1 MMLPMSSACSG
12 GQFPGASPHGIIP
25 KQFSRA
31 PRIRV
36 SIRGM
41 RYLPSAT
48 KDLLIYGAAGVE
60 KSLGLGRNAGS
71 QQGMHKNELH
81 DKIRKQLRDVQLQ
94 PSSYDTAWVA
104 MVPVQGSHQTPRF
117 PQSIEWI
124 LQNQYDDGSW
134 GTNLPGL
141 VVNKDI
147 LLCTLAC
154 VVALKRW
161 NTGRDH
167 ISRGLNFIG
176 RNFSVAMDEQT
187 VAPVG
192 FNITFSGLL
201 SLATRTGLEL
211 PVMQTDIDG
220 IIHIRKIELERDAYG
235 TASSRR
241 AFMAYVSEG
250 LGNLQDWNQVMAY
263 QRKNGSIFNSP
274 SATAATII
282 HGHNYSGLAYLDFVT
297 SKFGGPVPVMYPQN
311 AYSQLCM
318 VDTLERMGISESF
331 ACEISDI
338 LDMTYRLWMHNE
350 EELMLDMR
358 TCAMAF
364 RLLRMHGY
372 DITSDGM
379 AQFVEQSSF
388 DDSIHGYLNDTKA
401 LLELYKSSQ
410 LRCLEDDLILE
421 EIGSWSARVLLE
433 KISSKMIHI
442 SELPE
447 VEYALKCPVYAI
459 LERLEQ
465 KRNIEQFKTKEQLKI
480 EGFKLLK
487 SGYRGVI
494 PNDEIL
500 ALAVD
505 EFHSSQSVYQQ
516 ELQDLNSWV
525 AHTRLDELKFA
536 RLMPSITYFSAAAV
550 LLPSE
555 SARIAWTQN
564 CILTTTVDD
573 FFDGEGSKEEMEN
586 LVKLIEKWD
595 DHGEIGFSSECVEIL
610 FYAVYNT
617 SKQIAEK
624 AMPLQKRNA
633 VDHIA
638 ESWWFT
644 VRGMLT
650 EAEWRMDKYVPTT
663 VEEYMS
669 AAVDSFAVGPIIT
682 SAALFVGPEL
692 SEEVFRSEEY
702 IHLMNLANTI
712 GRLLNDMQTYEKEIK
727 MGKVNSVMLHAL
739 SHSGGGRGSPE
750 ASMEEAKREM
760 RRVLQGCRFELL
772 RLVTRDAGVVPPPCR
787 KLFWL
792 MSKVLH
798 FVYMEKDRYFT
809 AEGMMASA
817 NAVILDPLQVTLPP
831 SDSGTL

>member
-1 MMLPMSSACSG
+1 MILPMSSACSG
-12 GQFPGASPHGIIP
+12 QFLRASPRGMIE
-25 KQFSRA
+25 QFNRA
-31 PRIRV
+31 PPLRV
-36 SIRGM
+36 SIR
-41 RYLPSAT
+41 
-48 KDLLIYGAAGVE
+48 GAAGVE

-71 QQGMHKNELH
+71 QQGMQKNQLQ
-81 DKIRKQLRDVQLQ
+81 DKIRKQLREVQLS

-117 PQSIEWI
+117 PQCIEWI
-124 LQNQYDDGSW
+124 LQNQHDDGSW
-134 GTNLPGL
+134 GINLPGS

-176 RNFSVAMDEQT
+176 KNFWVAMDEQT
-187 VAPVG
+187 IAPVG

-201 SLATRTGLEL
+201 NLATGTGLEF

-220 IIHIRKIELERDAYG
+220 IFHMRKIELERDAYG
-235 TASSRR
+235 IASSRR

-250 LGNLQDWNQVMAY
+250 LGSLQDWDQVMAY
-263 QRKNGSIFNSP
+263 QRKNRSIFNSP
-274 SATAATII
+274 SATAATVI
-282 HGHNYSGLAYLDFVT
+282 HGHNDSAHCYLDSLV
-297 SKFGGPVPVMYPQN
+297 SKLDGPVPVMYPQN

-318 VDTLERMGISESF
+318 VDTLEKMGISNNFS
-331 ACEISDI
+331 CEIRDI
-338 LDMTYRLWMHNE
+338 LDMIYRLWIHNE
-350 EELMLDMR
+350 EELMLDMG

-372 DITSDGM
+372 DISSDGM

-401 LLELYKSSQ
+401 LLELYRSSQ
-410 LRCLEDDLILE
+410 IRCLEDDLILQD
-421 EIGSWSARVLLE
+421 IGSWSARVLQE
-433 KISSKMIHI
+433 KISSKMIHK
-442 SELPE
+442 SEMLE
-447 VEYALKCPVYAI
+447 VEYALKFPVYAT

-487 SGYRGVI
+487 SGYRGAI
-494 PNDEIL
+494 TNDEIL

-525 AHTRLDELKFA
+525 AQTRLDELKFA
-536 RLMPSITYFSAAAV
+536 RLMPSITYFSAAATMF
-550 LLPSE
+550 PSE
-555 SARIAWTQN
+555 LSEARIAWTQN

-595 DHGEIGFSSECVEIL
+595 GHGEIGFSSECVEIL
-610 FYAVYNT
+610 FYAIYNT

-624 AMPLQKRNA
+624 AVPLQKRNV

-669 AAVDSFAVGPIIT
+669 AAVDSFALGPIIT

-692 SEEVFRSEEY
+692 SEEVFRSKEY

-760 RRVLQGCRFELL
+760 RGVLQGSRCDLL
-772 RLVTRDAGVVPPPCR
+772 RLVTRDGGIVPPPCR
-787 KLFWL
+787 KLFWF

-798 FVYMEKDRYFT
+798 FVYMEKDGYFT
-809 AEGMMASA
+809 ADGMMASA
-817 NAVILDPLQVTLPP
+817 NAVILDPLQVTLLP
-831 SDSGTL
+831 SGLGTL

>member
-1 MMLPMSSACSG
+1 M
-12 GQFPGASPHGIIP
+12 
-25 KQFSRA
+25 
-31 PRIRV
+31 
-36 SIRGM
+36 
-41 RYLPSAT
+41 
-48 KDLLIYGAAGVE
+48 
-60 KSLGLGRNAGS
+60 
-71 QQGMHKNELH
+71 KNQLQ
-81 DKIRKQLRDVQLQ
+81 DKIRKQLREVQLS

-117 PQSIEWI
+117 PQCIEWI
-124 LQNQYDDGSW
+124 LQNQHDDGSW
-134 GTNLPGL
+134 GINLPGS

-176 RNFSVAMDEQT
+176 KNFWVAMDEQT
-187 VAPVG
+187 IAPVG

-201 SLATRTGLEL
+201 NLATGTGLEF

-220 IIHIRKIELERDAYG
+220 IFHMRKIELERDAYG
-235 TASSRR
+235 IASSRR

-250 LGNLQDWNQVMAY
+250 LGSLQDWDQVMAY
-263 QRKNGSIFNSP
+263 QRKNRSIFNSP
-274 SATAATII
+274 SATAATVI
-282 HGHNYSGLAYLDFVT
+282 HGHNDSAHCYLDSLV
-297 SKFGGPVPVMYPQN
+297 SKLDGPVPVMYPQN

-318 VDTLERMGISESF
+318 VDTLEKMGISNNFS
-331 ACEISDI
+331 CEIRDI
-338 LDMTYRLWMHNE
+338 LDMIYRLWIHNE
-350 EELMLDMR
+350 EELMLDMG

-372 DITSDGM
+372 DISSDGM

-401 LLELYKSSQ
+401 LLELYRSSQ
-410 LRCLEDDLILE
+410 IRCLEDDLILQD
-421 EIGSWSARVLLE
+421 IGSWSARVLQE
-433 KISSKMIHI
+433 KISSKMIHK
-442 SELPE
+442 SEMLE
-447 VEYALKCPVYAI
+447 VEYALKFPVYAT

-487 SGYRGVI
+487 SGYRGAI
-494 PNDEIL
+494 TNDEIL

-525 AHTRLDELKFA
+525 AQTRLDELKFA
-536 RLMPSITYFSAAAV
+536 RLMPSITYFSAAATMF
-550 LLPSE
+550 PSE
-555 SARIAWTQN
+555 LSEARIAWTQN

-595 DHGEIGFSSECVEIL
+595 GHGEIGFSSECVEIL
-610 FYAVYNT
+610 FYAIYNT

-624 AMPLQKRNA
+624 AVPLQKRNV

-669 AAVDSFAVGPIIT
+669 AAVDSFALGPIIT

-692 SEEVFRSEEY
+692 SEEVFRSKEY

-760 RRVLQGCRFELL
+760 RGVLQGSRCDLL
-772 RLVTRDAGVVPPPCR
+772 RLVTRDGGIVPPPCR
-787 KLFWL
+787 KLFWF

-798 FVYMEKDRYFT
+798 FVYMEKDGYFT
-809 AEGMMASA
+809 ADGMMASA
-817 NAVILDPLQVTLPP
+817 NAVILDPLQVTLLP
-831 SDSGTL
+831 SGLGTL

>member
-1 MMLPMSSACSG
+1 M
-12 GQFPGASPHGIIP
+12 Q
-25 KQFSRA
+25 
-31 PRIRV
+31 
-36 SIRGM
+36 
-41 RYLPSAT
+41 
-48 KDLLIYGAAGVE
+48 
-60 KSLGLGRNAGS
+60 
-71 QQGMHKNELH
+71 KNQLQ
-81 DKIRKQLRDVQLQ
+81 DKIRKQLREVQLS

-117 PQSIEWI
+117 PQCIEWI
-124 LQNQYDDGSW
+124 LQNQHDDGSW
-134 GTNLPGL
+134 GINLPGS

-176 RNFSVAMDEQT
+176 KNFWVAMDEQT
-187 VAPVG
+187 IAPVG

-201 SLATRTGLEL
+201 NLATGTGLEF

-220 IIHIRKIELERDAYG
+220 IFHMRKIELERDAYG
-235 TASSRR
+235 IASSRR

-250 LGNLQDWNQVMAY
+250 LGSLQDWDQVMAY
-263 QRKNGSIFNSP
+263 QRKNRSIFNSP
-274 SATAATII
+274 SATAATVI
-282 HGHNYSGLAYLDFVT
+282 HGHNDSAHCYLDSLV
-297 SKFGGPVPVMYPQN
+297 SKLDGPVPVMYPQN

-318 VDTLERMGISESF
+318 VDTLEKMGISNNFS
-331 ACEISDI
+331 CEIRDI
-338 LDMTYRLWMHNE
+338 LDMIYRLWIHNE
-350 EELMLDMR
+350 EELMLDMG

-372 DITSDGM
+372 DISSDGM

-401 LLELYKSSQ
+401 LLELYRSSQ
-410 LRCLEDDLILE
+410 IRCLEDDLILQD
-421 EIGSWSARVLLE
+421 IGSWSARVLQE
-433 KISSKMIHI
+433 KISSKMIHK
-442 SELPE
+442 SEMLE
-447 VEYALKCPVYAI
+447 VEYALKFPVYAT

-487 SGYRGVI
+487 SGYRGAI
-494 PNDEIL
+494 TNDEIL

-525 AHTRLDELKFA
+525 AQTRLDELKFA
-536 RLMPSITYFSAAAV
+536 RLMPSITYFSAAATMF
-550 LLPSE
+550 PSE
-555 SARIAWTQN
+555 LSEARIAWTQN

-595 DHGEIGFSSECVEIL
+595 GHGEIGFSSECVEIL
-610 FYAVYNT
+610 FYAIYNT

-624 AMPLQKRNA
+624 AVPLQKRNV

-669 AAVDSFAVGPIIT
+669 AAVDSFALGPIIT

-692 SEEVFRSEEY
+692 SEEVFRSKEY

-760 RRVLQGCRFELL
+760 RGVLQGSRCDLL
-772 RLVTRDAGVVPPPCR
+772 RLVTRDGGIVPPPCR
-787 KLFWL
+787 KLFWF

-798 FVYMEKDRYFT
+798 FVYMEKDGYFT
-809 AEGMMASA
+809 ADGMMASA
-817 NAVILDPLQVTLPP
+817 NAVILDPLQVTLLP
-831 SDSGTL
+831 SGLGTL

>member
-1 MMLPMSSACSG
+1 MAQLWMILPMSSACSG
-12 GQFPGASPHGIIP
+12 QFLRASPRGMIE
-25 KQFSRA
+25 QFNRA
-31 PRIRV
+31 PPLRV
-36 SIRGM
+36 SIR
-41 RYLPSAT
+41 
-48 KDLLIYGAAGVE
+48 GAAGVE

-71 QQGMHKNELH
+71 QQGMQKNQLQ
-81 DKIRKQLRDVQLQ
+81 DKIRKQLREVQLS

-117 PQSIEWI
+117 PQCIEWI
-124 LQNQYDDGSW
+124 MQNQHDDGSW
-134 GTNLPGL
+134 GTNLPGS

-176 RNFSVAMDEQT
+176 KNFWVAMDEQT
-187 VAPVG
+187 IAPVG

-201 SLATRTGLEL
+201 NLATGTGLEF

-220 IIHIRKIELERDAYG
+220 IFHMRKIELERDAYG

-250 LGNLQDWNQVMAY
+250 LGSLQDWDQVMAY
-263 QRKNGSIFNSP
+263 QRKNRSIFNSP
-274 SATAATII
+274 SATAATVI
-282 HGHNYSGLAYLDFVT
+282 HGHNDSALCYLDSLV
-297 SKFGGPVPVMYPQN
+297 SKLHGP
-311 AYSQLCM
+311 
-318 VDTLERMGISESF
+318 
-331 ACEISDI
+331 
-338 LDMTYRLWMHNE
+338 
-350 EELMLDMR
+350 
-358 TCAMAF
+358 
-364 RLLRMHGY
+364 
-372 DITSDGM
+372 DGM

-401 LLELYKSSQ
+401 LLELYRSSQ
-410 LRCLEDDLILE
+410 IRCLEDDLILQD
-421 EIGSWSARVLLE
+421 IGSWSARV
-433 KISSKMIHI
+433 
-442 SELPE
+442 
-447 VEYALKCPVYAI
+447 EYALKFPVYAT

-487 SGYRGVI
+487 SGYRGAI
-494 PNDEIL
+494 THDEIL

-536 RLMPSITYFSAAAV
+536 RLMPSITYFSAAATMF
-550 LLPSE
+550 PSE
-555 SARIAWTQN
+555 LSEARIAWTQN

-573 FFDGEGSKEEMEN
+573 FFDGDGSKEEMEN

-595 DHGEIGFSSECVEIL
+595 GHGEIGFSSECVEIL
-610 FYAVYNT
+610 FYAIYNT

-624 AMPLQKRNA
+624 AVPLQKRNV

-727 MGKVNSVMLHAL
+727 MGKVNSIMLHAL

-760 RRVLQGCRFELL
+760 RRVLQGSRCDLL
-772 RLVTRDAGVVPPPCR
+772 RLVTRDGGVVPPPCR
-787 KLFWL
+787 KLFWF

-798 FVYMEKDRYFT
+798 FVYMEKDWYFT
-809 AEGMMASA
+809 ADGMMASA
-817 NAVILDPLQVTLPP
+817 NAVILDPLQVTLLP
-831 SDSGTL
+831 SGLGTL

>member
-1 MMLPMSSACSG
+1 MILPMSSACL
-12 GQFPGASPHGIIP
+12 GQFLRASPRGMIE
-25 KQFSRA
+25 QFNRA
-31 PRIRV
+31 PPLRV
-36 SIRGM
+36 SIR
-41 RYLPSAT
+41 
-48 KDLLIYGAAGVE
+48 GAAGVE

-71 QQGMHKNELH
+71 QQGMQKNQLQ
-81 DKIRKQLRDVQLQ
+81 DKIRKQLREVQLS

-117 PQSIEWI
+117 PQCIEWI
-124 LQNQYDDGSW
+124 LQNQHDDGSW
-134 GTNLPGL
+134 GTNLPGS

-176 RNFSVAMDEQT
+176 KNFWVAMDEQT
-187 VAPVG
+187 IAPVG

-201 SLATRTGLEL
+201 NLATGTGLEF

-220 IIHIRKIELERDAYG
+220 IFHMRKIELERDAYG

-250 LGNLQDWNQVMAY
+250 LGSLQDWDQVMAY
-263 QRKNGSIFNSP
+263 QRKNRSIFNSP
-274 SATAATII
+274 SAAAATVI
-282 HGHNYSGLAYLDFVT
+282 HGHNDSALCYLDSLV
-297 SKFGGPVPVMYPQN
+297 SKLDGPVPVMYPQN
-311 AYSQLCM
+311 AYSQLGM
-318 VDTLERMGISESF
+318 VDTLEKMGISNNFS
-331 ACEISDI
+331 CEISDI
-338 LDMTYRLWMHNE
+338 LDMIYRLWIHNE
-350 EELMLDMR
+350 EELMLDMG

-372 DITSDGM
+372 DISSDGM

-401 LLELYKSSQ
+401 LLELYRSSQ
-410 LRCLEDDLILE
+410 IRCLEDDLILQD
-421 EIGSWSARVLLE
+421 IGSWSARVLQE
-433 KISSKMIHI
+433 KISSKMTHK
-442 SELPE
+442 SEMLE
-447 VEYALKCPVYAI
+447 VEYALKFPVYAT

-487 SGYRGVI
+487 SGYRGAI
-494 PNDEIL
+494 THDEIL

-525 AHTRLDELKFA
+525 AQTRLDELKFA
-536 RLMPSITYFSAAAV
+536 RLMPSITYFSAAATMF
-550 LLPSE
+550 PSE
-555 SARIAWTQN
+555 LSEARIAWTQN

-573 FFDGEGSKEEMEN
+573 FFDGDGSKEEMEN

-595 DHGEIGFSSECVEIL
+595 GHGEIGFSSECVEIL
-610 FYAVYNT
+610 FYAIYNT

-624 AMPLQKRNA
+624 AVPLQKRNV

-669 AAVDSFAVGPIIT
+669 AAVDSFALGPTIT

-692 SEEVFRSEEY
+692 SEEVFRSKEY

-760 RRVLQGCRFELL
+760 RRVLQGSRCDLL
-772 RLVTRDAGVVPPPCR
+772 RLVTRDGGVVPPPRR
-787 KLFWL
+787 KLFWF

-798 FVYMEKDRYFT
+798 FVYMEKDGYFT
-809 AEGMMASA
+809 ADGVMASA
-817 NAVILDPLQVTLPP
+817 NAVILDPLQVTLLP
-831 SDSGTL
+831 SGLGTL

>member
-1 MMLPMSSACSG
+1 MLRT
-12 GQFPGASPHGIIP
+12 IP
-25 KQFSRA
+25 QSFTPWDDRA
-31 PRIRV
+31 
-36 SIRGM
+36 
-41 RYLPSAT
+41 
-48 KDLLIYGAAGVE
+48 
-60 KSLGLGRNAGS
+60 
-71 QQGMHKNELH
+71 QKNQLQ
-81 DKIRKQLRDVQLQ
+81 DKIRKQLREVQLS

-117 PQSIEWI
+117 PQCIEWI
-124 LQNQYDDGSW
+124 LQNQHDDGSW
-134 GTNLPGL
+134 GINLPGS

-176 RNFSVAMDEQT
+176 KNFWVAMDEQT
-187 VAPVG
+187 IAPVG

-201 SLATRTGLEL
+201 NLATGTGLEF

-220 IIHIRKIELERDAYG
+220 IFHMRKIELERDAYG
-235 TASSRR
+235 IASSRR

-250 LGNLQDWNQVMAY
+250 LGNLQDWDQVMAY
-263 QRKNGSIFNSP
+263 QRKNRSIFNSP
-274 SATAATII
+274 SATAATVI
-282 HGHNYSGLAYLDFVT
+282 HGHNDSAHCYLDSLV
-297 SKFGGPVPVMYPQN
+297 SKLDGPVPVMYPQN

-318 VDTLERMGISESF
+318 VDTLEKMGISNNFS
-331 ACEISDI
+331 CEISDI
-338 LDMTYRLWMHNE
+338 LDMIYRLWIHNE
-350 EELMLDMR
+350 EELMLDMG

-372 DITSDGM
+372 DISSDGM

-401 LLELYKSSQ
+401 LLELYRSSQ
-410 LRCLEDDLILE
+410 IRCLEDDLILQD
-421 EIGSWSARVLLE
+421 IGSWSARV
-433 KISSKMIHI
+433 
-442 SELPE
+442 
-447 VEYALKCPVYAI
+447 EYALKFPVYAT

-487 SGYRGVI
+487 SGYRGAI
-494 PNDEIL
+494 TNDEIL

-525 AHTRLDELKFA
+525 AQTRLDELKFA
-536 RLMPSITYFSAAAV
+536 RLMPSITYFSAAATMF
-550 LLPSE
+550 PSE
-555 SARIAWTQN
+555 LSEARIAWTQN

-595 DHGEIGFSSECVEIL
+595 GHGEIGFSSECVEIL
-610 FYAVYNT
+610 FYAIYNT

-624 AMPLQKRNA
+624 AVPLQKRNV

-669 AAVDSFAVGPIIT
+669 VTVDSFALGPIIT

-692 SEEVFRSEEY
+692 SEEVFRSKEY
-702 IHLMNLANTI
+702 IHLMNLVNTI

-760 RRVLQGCRFELL
+760 RGVLQGSRCDLL
-772 RLVTRDAGVVPPPCR
+772 RLVTRDGGIVPPPCR
-787 KLFWL
+787 KLFWF
-792 MSKVLH
+792 MSKILH
-798 FVYMEKDRYFT
+798 FVYMEKDGYFT
-809 AEGMMASA
+809 ADGMMASA
-817 NAVILDPLQVTLPP
+817 NAVILDPLQVTLLP
-831 SDSGTL
+831 SGLGTL

>member
-1 MMLPMSSACSG
+1 MPPPPADKDAAITRRFPPPLSPTAVDAAAPLADTDVAVARRFPPLPAAVTTDAHQEEDVRM
-12 GQFPGASPHGIIP
+12 
-25 KQFSRA
+25 
-31 PRIRV
+31 
-36 SIRGM
+36 RG
-41 RYLPSAT
+41 
-48 KDLLIYGAAGVE
+48 GVE
-60 KSLGLGRNAGS
+60 G
-71 QQGMHKNELH
+71 
-81 DKIRKQLRDVQLQ
+81 
-94 PSSYDTAWVA
+94 
-104 MVPVQGSHQTPRF
+104 
-117 PQSIEWI
+117 
-124 LQNQYDDGSW
+124 
-134 GTNLPGL
+134 
-141 VVNKDI
+141 
-147 LLCTLAC
+147 
-154 VVALKRW
+154 
-161 NTGRDH
+161 
-167 ISRGLNFIG
+167 
-176 RNFSVAMDEQT
+176 
-187 VAPVG
+187 
-192 FNITFSGLL
+192 
-201 SLATRTGLEL
+201 
-211 PVMQTDIDG
+211 
-220 IIHIRKIELERDAYG
+220 DAYG

-421 EIGSWSARVLLE
+421 EIGSWSARV
-433 KISSKMIHI
+433 
-442 SELPE
+442 
-447 VEYALKCPVYAI
+447 EYALKCPVYAI

-487 SGYRGVI
+487 SGYRCLNREPIITWISGVI

-516 ELQDLNSWV
+516 ELQDLN
-525 AHTRLDELKFA
+525 R
-536 RLMPSITYFSAAAV
+536 
-550 LLPSE
+550 
-555 SARIAWTQN
+555 
-564 CILTTTVDD
+564 
-573 FFDGEGSKEEMEN
+573 
-586 LVKLIEKWD
+586 WD

>member
-1 MMLPMSSACSG
+1 MLRRT
-12 GQFPGASPHGIIP
+12 IP
-25 KQFSRA
+25 RSFTSWDN
-31 PRIRV
+31 
-36 SIRGM
+36 
-41 RYLPSAT
+41 T
-48 KDLLIYGAAGVE
+48 KA
-60 KSLGLGRNAGS
+60 
-71 QQGMHKNELH
+71 HKNELH
-81 DKIRKQLRDVQLQ
+81 DKIRKQLRDVQLP

-161 NTGRDH
+161 NTGGDH

-187 VAPVG
+187 LAPVG

-201 SLATRTGLEL
+201 SLATGTGLEL

-282 HGHNYSGLAYLDFVT
+282 HGHNYSSLAYLDFVT

-318 VDTLERMGISESF
+318 VDTLERMGISKSF

-388 DDSIHGYLNDTKA
+388 DGSIHGYLNDTKA

-410 LRCLEDDLILE
+410 IRCLEDDLILE
-421 EIGSWSARVLLE
+421 EIGSWSARV
-433 KISSKMIHI
+433 
-442 SELPE
+442 
-447 VEYALKCPVYAI
+447 EYALKFPVYAT

-536 RLMPSITYFSAAAV
+536 RLMPPITYFSAAAV

-555 SARIAWTQN
+555 STRIAWTQN

-595 DHGEIGFSSECVEIL
+595 GHGEIGFSSECVEIL
-610 FYAVYNT
+610 FYAIYNT

-624 AMPLQKRNA
+624 AVPLQKRNV

-692 SEEVFRSEEY
+692 SEEVFRSKEY
-702 IHLMNLANTI
+702 IHLMNLVNTI

-739 SHSGGGRGSPE
+739 SHSGGGGHGSPE

-760 RRVLQGCRFELL
+760 RRVLQGSRCDLL
-772 RLVTRDAGVVPPPCR
+772 RLVTRDGGVVPPPCR
-787 KLFWL
+787 KLFWF

-798 FVYMEKDRYFT
+798 FVYMEKDGYFT
-809 AEGMMASA
+809 ADGMMASA
-817 NAVILDPLQVTLPP
+817 NAVILDPLQVTLLP
-831 SDSGTL
+831 SGLGTL

>member
-1 MMLPMSSACSG
+1 MILPMSSACSG
-12 GQFPGASPHGIIP
+12 QFLRASPRGMIE
-25 KQFSRA
+25 QFNRA
-31 PRIRV
+31 PPLRV
-36 SIRGM
+36 SIR
-41 RYLPSAT
+41 
-48 KDLLIYGAAGVE
+48 GAAGVE

-71 QQGMHKNELH
+71 QQGMKNQLQ
-81 DKIRKQLRDVQLQ
+81 DKIRKQLREVQLS

-117 PQSIEWI
+117 PQCIEWI
-124 LQNQYDDGSW
+124 LQNQHDDGSW
-134 GTNLPGL
+134 GINLPGS

-176 RNFSVAMDEQT
+176 KNFWVAMDEQT
-187 VAPVG
+187 IAPVG

-201 SLATRTGLEL
+201 NLATGTGLEF

-220 IIHIRKIELERDAYG
+220 IFHMRKIELERDAYG
-235 TASSRR
+235 IASSRR

-250 LGNLQDWNQVMAY
+250 LGSLQDWDQVMAY
-263 QRKNGSIFNSP
+263 QRKNRSIFNSP
-274 SATAATII
+274 SATAATVI
-282 HGHNYSGLAYLDFVT
+282 HGHNDSAHCYLDSLV
-297 SKFGGPVPVMYPQN
+297 SKLDGPVPVMYPQN

-318 VDTLERMGISESF
+318 VDTLEKMGISNNFS
-331 ACEISDI
+331 CEIRDI
-338 LDMTYRLWMHNE
+338 LDMIYRLWIHNE
-350 EELMLDMR
+350 EELMLDMG

-372 DITSDGM
+372 DISSDGM

-401 LLELYKSSQ
+401 LLELYRSSQ
-410 LRCLEDDLILE
+410 IRCLEDDLILQD
-421 EIGSWSARVLLE
+421 IGSWSARVLQE
-433 KISSKMIHI
+433 KISSKMIHK
-442 SELPE
+442 SEMLE
-447 VEYALKCPVYAI
+447 VEYALKFPVYAT

-487 SGYRGVI
+487 SGYRGAI
-494 PNDEIL
+494 TNDEIL

-525 AHTRLDELKFA
+525 AQTRLDELKFA
-536 RLMPSITYFSAAAV
+536 RLMPSITYFSAAATMF
-550 LLPSE
+550 PSE
-555 SARIAWTQN
+555 LSEARIAWTQN

-595 DHGEIGFSSECVEIL
+595 GHGEIGFSSECVEIL
-610 FYAVYNT
+610 FYAIYNT

-624 AMPLQKRNA
+624 AVPLQKRNV

-669 AAVDSFAVGPIIT
+669 AAVDSFALGPIIT

-692 SEEVFRSEEY
+692 SEEVFRSKEY

-760 RRVLQGCRFELL
+760 RGVLQGSRCDLL
-772 RLVTRDAGVVPPPCR
+772 RLVTRDGGIVPPPCR
-787 KLFWL
+787 KLFWF

-798 FVYMEKDRYFT
+798 FVYMEKDGYFT
-809 AEGMMASA
+809 ADGMMASA
-817 NAVILDPLQVTLPP
+817 NAVILDPLQVTLLP
-831 SDSGTL
+831 SGLGTL

>member
-1 MMLPMSSACSG
+1 MIE
-12 GQFPGASPHGIIP
+12 QFN
-25 KQFSRA
+25 RA
-31 PRIRV
+31 PPLRV
-36 SIRGM
+36 SIR
-41 RYLPSAT
+41 
-48 KDLLIYGAAGVE
+48 GAAGVE

-71 QQGMHKNELH
+71 QQGMQKNQLQ
-81 DKIRKQLRDVQLQ
+81 DKIRKQLREVQLS

-117 PQSIEWI
+117 PQCIEWI
-124 LQNQYDDGSW
+124 LQNQHDDGSW
-134 GTNLPGL
+134 GINLPGS

-176 RNFSVAMDEQT
+176 KNFWVAMDEQT
-187 VAPVG
+187 IAPVG

-201 SLATRTGLEL
+201 NLATGTGLEF

-220 IIHIRKIELERDAYG
+220 IFHMRKIELERDAYG
-235 TASSRR
+235 IASSRR

-250 LGNLQDWNQVMAY
+250 LGSLQDWDQVMAY
-263 QRKNGSIFNSP
+263 QRKNRSIFNSP
-274 SATAATII
+274 SATAATVI
-282 HGHNYSGLAYLDFVT
+282 HGHNDSAHCYLDSLV
-297 SKFGGPVPVMYPQN
+297 SKLDGPVPVMYPQN

-318 VDTLERMGISESF
+318 VDTLEKMGISNNFS
-331 ACEISDI
+331 CEIRDI
-338 LDMTYRLWMHNE
+338 LDMIYRLWIHNE
-350 EELMLDMR
+350 EELMLDMG

-372 DITSDGM
+372 DISSDGM

-401 LLELYKSSQ
+401 LLELYRSSQ
-410 LRCLEDDLILE
+410 IRCLEDDLILQD
-421 EIGSWSARVLLE
+421 IGSWSARVLQE
-433 KISSKMIHI
+433 KISSKMIHK
-442 SELPE
+442 SEMLE
-447 VEYALKCPVYAI
+447 VEYALKFPVYAT

-487 SGYRGVI
+487 SGYRGAI
-494 PNDEIL
+494 TNDEIL

-525 AHTRLDELKFA
+525 AQTRLDELKFA
-536 RLMPSITYFSAAAV
+536 RLMPSITYFSAAATMF
-550 LLPSE
+550 PSE
-555 SARIAWTQN
+555 LSEARIAWTQN

-595 DHGEIGFSSECVEIL
+595 GHGEIGFSSECVEIL
-610 FYAVYNT
+610 FYAIYNT

-624 AMPLQKRNA
+624 AVPLQKRNV

-669 AAVDSFAVGPIIT
+669 AAVDSFALGPIIT

-692 SEEVFRSEEY
+692 SEEVFRSKEY

-760 RRVLQGCRFELL
+760 RGVLQGSRCDLL
-772 RLVTRDAGVVPPPCR
+772 RLVTRDGGIVPPPCR
-787 KLFWL
+787 KLFWF

-798 FVYMEKDRYFT
+798 FVYMEKDGYFT
-809 AEGMMASA
+809 ADGMMASA
-817 NAVILDPLQVTLPP
+817 NAVILDPLQVTLLP
-831 SDSGTL
+831 SGLGTL

>member
-1 MMLPMSSACSG
+1 
-12 GQFPGASPHGIIP
+12 
-25 KQFSRA
+25 
-31 PRIRV
+31 
-36 SIRGM
+36 
-41 RYLPSAT
+41 
-48 KDLLIYGAAGVE
+48 
-60 KSLGLGRNAGS
+60 
-71 QQGMHKNELH
+71 
-81 DKIRKQLRDVQLQ
+81 
-94 PSSYDTAWVA
+94 
-104 MVPVQGSHQTPRF
+104 
-117 PQSIEWI
+117 
-124 LQNQYDDGSW
+124 
-134 GTNLPGL
+134 
-141 VVNKDI
+141 
-147 LLCTLAC
+147 
-154 VVALKRW
+154 
-161 NTGRDH
+161 
-167 ISRGLNFIG
+167 
-176 RNFSVAMDEQT
+176 
-187 VAPVG
+187 
-192 FNITFSGLL
+192 
-201 SLATRTGLEL
+201 LATGTGLEL

-263 QRKNGSIFNSP
+263 QRKNGSILNSP

-297 SKFGGPVPVMYPQN
+297 SKFDGPVPVMYPQN

-318 VDTLERMGISESF
+318 VDTLERMGISKSF

-465 KRNIEQFKTKEQLKI
+465 KRNIEQFKTKEQLNI

-525 AHTRLDELKFA
+525 AQTRLDELKFA
-536 RLMPSITYFSAAAV
+536 RLMPSITYFSAAATMF
-550 LLPSE
+550 PSE
-555 SARIAWTQN
+555 LSEARIAWTQN

-595 DHGEIGFSSECVEIL
+595 GHGEIGFSSECVEIL

-624 AMPLQKRNA
+624 AVPLQKRNV

-669 AAVDSFAVGPIIT
+669 AAVDSFAIGPIIT

-739 SHSGGGRGSPE
+739 SHSGGGGGGSPE

-760 RRVLQGCRFELL
+760 RRILQGCRFELL
-772 RLVTRDAGVVPPPCR
+772 RLLTRDAGVVPPPCR

>member
-1 MMLPMSSACSG
+1 MLRRT
-12 GQFPGASPHGIIP
+12 IP
-25 KQFSRA
+25 RSFTSWDN
-31 PRIRV
+31 
-36 SIRGM
+36 
-41 RYLPSAT
+41 T
-48 KDLLIYGAAGVE
+48 KA
-60 KSLGLGRNAGS
+60 
-71 QQGMHKNELH
+71 HKNELH
-81 DKIRKQLRDVQLQ
+81 DKIRKQLRDVQLP

-161 NTGRDH
+161 NTGGDH

-187 VAPVG
+187 LAPVG

-201 SLATRTGLEL
+201 SLATGTGLEL

-282 HGHNYSGLAYLDFVT
+282 HGHNYSSLAYLDFVT

-318 VDTLERMGISESF
+318 VDTLERMGISKSF

-388 DDSIHGYLNDTKA
+388 DGSIHGYLNDTKA

-410 LRCLEDDLILE
+410 IRCLEDDLILE
-421 EIGSWSARVLLE
+421 EIGSWSARV
-433 KISSKMIHI
+433 
-442 SELPE
+442 
-447 VEYALKCPVYAI
+447 EYALKFPVYAT

-487 SGYRGVI
+487 SGYRCLNREPIITWISGVI

-516 ELQDLNSWV
+516 ELQDLNRW
-525 AHTRLDELKFA
+525 
-536 RLMPSITYFSAAAV
+536 
-550 LLPSE
+550 
-555 SARIAWTQN
+555 
-564 CILTTTVDD
+564 
-573 FFDGEGSKEEMEN
+573 DG
-586 LVKLIEKWD
+586 
-595 DHGEIGFSSECVEIL
+595 HGEIGFSSECVEIL
-610 FYAVYNT
+610 FYAIYNT

-624 AMPLQKRNA
+624 AVPLQKRNV

-692 SEEVFRSEEY
+692 SEEVFRSKEY
-702 IHLMNLANTI
+702 IHLMNLVNTI

-739 SHSGGGRGSPE
+739 SHSGGGGHGSPE

-760 RRVLQGCRFELL
+760 RRVLQGSRCDLL
-772 RLVTRDAGVVPPPCR
+772 RLVTRDGGVVPPPCR
-787 KLFWL
+787 KLFWF

-798 FVYMEKDRYFT
+798 FVYMEKDGYFT
-809 AEGMMASA
+809 ADGMMASA
-817 NAVILDPLQVTLPP
+817 NAVILDPLQVTLLP
-831 SDSGTL
+831 SGLGTL

>member
-1 MMLPMSSACSG
+1 MAQYRYRVVVDDTSYEFSMLRTIPQSFTPWDDRAVQQSTSSSCE
-12 GQFPGASPHGIIP
+12 H
-25 KQFSRA
+25 K
-31 PRIRV
+31 
-36 SIRGM
+36 
-41 RYLPSAT
+41 RY
-48 KDLLIYGAAGVE
+48 E
-60 KSLGLGRNAGS
+60 
-71 QQGMHKNELH
+71 QKNQLQ
-81 DKIRKQLRDVQLQ
+81 DKIRKQLREVQLS

-117 PQSIEWI
+117 PQCIEWI
-124 LQNQYDDGSW
+124 LQNQHDDGSW

-141 VVNKDI
+141 
-147 LLCTLAC
+147 
-154 VVALKRW
+154 
-161 NTGRDH
+161 
-167 ISRGLNFIG
+167 NFIG
-176 RNFSVAMDEQT
+176 KNFWVAMDEQT
-187 VAPVG
+187 IAPVG

-201 SLATRTGLEL
+201 NLATGTGLEF

-220 IIHIRKIELERDAYG
+220 IFHMRKIELERDAYG

-250 LGNLQDWNQVMAY
+250 LGSLQDWDQVMAY
-263 QRKNGSIFNSP
+263 QRKNRSIFNSP
-274 SATAATII
+274 SAAAATVI
-282 HGHNYSGLAYLDFVT
+282 HGHNDSALCYLDSLV
-297 SKFGGPVPVMYPQN
+297 SKLDGPVPVMYPQN
-311 AYSQLCM
+311 AYSQLGM
-318 VDTLERMGISESF
+318 VDTLEKMGISNNFS
-331 ACEISDI
+331 CEISDI
-338 LDMTYRLWMHNE
+338 LDMIYRLWIHNE
-350 EELMLDMR
+350 EELMLDMG

-372 DITSDGM
+372 DISSDGM

-401 LLELYKSSQ
+401 LLELYRSSQ
-410 LRCLEDDLILE
+410 IRCLEDDLILQD
-421 EIGSWSARVLLE
+421 IGSCHAKE
-433 KISSKMIHI
+433 KAIISHNAIIILSQ
-442 SELPE
+442 
-447 VEYALKCPVYAI
+447 VEYALKFPVYAT

-487 SGYRGVI
+487 SGYR
-494 PNDEIL
+494 
-500 ALAVD
+500 
-505 EFHSSQSVYQQ
+505 
-516 ELQDLNSWV
+516 
-525 AHTRLDELKFA
+525 
-536 RLMPSITYFSAAAV
+536 AAATMF
-550 LLPSE
+550 PSE
-555 SARIAWTQN
+555 LSEARIAWTQN

-573 FFDGEGSKEEMEN
+573 FFDGDGSKEEMEN

-595 DHGEIGFSSECVEIL
+595 GHGEIGFSSECVEIL
-610 FYAVYNT
+610 FYAIYNT

-624 AMPLQKRNA
+624 AVPLQKRNV

-669 AAVDSFAVGPIIT
+669 AAVDSFALGPTIT

-692 SEEVFRSEEY
+692 SEEVFRSKEY

-760 RRVLQGCRFELL
+760 RRVLQGSRCDLL
-772 RLVTRDAGVVPPPCR
+772 RLVTRDGGVVPPPCR
-787 KLFWL
+787 KLFWF

-798 FVYMEKDRYFT
+798 FVYMEKDGYFT
-809 AEGMMASA
+809 ADGMMASA
-817 NAVILDPLQVTLPP
+817 NAVILDPLQVTLLP
-831 SDSGTL
+831 SGLGTL

>member
-1 MMLPMSSACSG
+1 MLRRT
-12 GQFPGASPHGIIP
+12 IP
-25 KQFSRA
+25 RSFTSWDN
-31 PRIRV
+31 
-36 SIRGM
+36 
-41 RYLPSAT
+41 T
-48 KDLLIYGAAGVE
+48 KA
-60 KSLGLGRNAGS
+60 
-71 QQGMHKNELH
+71 HKNELH
-81 DKIRKQLRDVQLQ
+81 DKIRKKLRDVQLP

-161 NTGRDH
+161 NTGGDH

-201 SLATRTGLEL
+201 SLAT
-211 PVMQTDIDG
+211 
-220 IIHIRKIELERDAYG
+220 G
-235 TASSRR
+235 T
-241 AFMAYVSEG
+241 G

-263 QRKNGSIFNSP
+263 QRKNGSILNSP

-318 VDTLERMGISESF
+318 VDTLERMGISKSF

-421 EIGSWSARVLLE
+421 EIGSWSARV
-433 KISSKMIHI
+433 
-442 SELPE
+442 
-447 VEYALKCPVYAI
+447 EYALKCPIYAI

-480 EGFKLLK
+480 EGFKMLK
-487 SGYRGVI
+487 SGYCCLNREPIITWISGVI

-525 AHTRLDELKFA
+525 AQTRLDELKFA
-536 RLMPSITYFSAAAV
+536 RLMPSITYFSAAAI

-573 FFDGEGSKEEMEN
+573 FFDGEGSKEEIEN

-595 DHGEIGFSSECVEIL
+595 GYGEIGFSSECVEIL

-624 AMPLQKRNA
+624 AMPLQKRNV

-739 SHSGGGRGSPE
+739 SHSSGGGGGGSPE

-760 RRVLQGCRFELL
+760 RRILQGCRFELL
-772 RLVTRDAGVVPPPCR
+772 RLVTRDADVVPPPCR

>member
-1 MMLPMSSACSG
+1 MLRRT
-12 GQFPGASPHGIIP
+12 IP
-25 KQFSRA
+25 RSFTSWDN
-31 PRIRV
+31 
-36 SIRGM
+36 
-41 RYLPSAT
+41 T
-48 KDLLIYGAAGVE
+48 KA
-60 KSLGLGRNAGS
+60 
-71 QQGMHKNELH
+71 HKNELH
-81 DKIRKQLRDVQLQ
+81 DKIRKQLRDVQLP

-161 NTGRDH
+161 NTGRHH

-176 RNFSVAMDEQT
+176 RNFSVAMDEQI

-201 SLATRTGLEL
+201 SLATGMGLEL

-220 IIHIRKIELERDAYG
+220 IIHFRKIELE
-235 TASSRR
+235 R

-318 VDTLERMGISESF
+318 VDTLERMGISKSF

-421 EIGSWSARVLLE
+421 EIGSWSARV
-433 KISSKMIHI
+433 
-442 SELPE
+442 
-447 VEYALKCPVYAI
+447 EYALKCPVYAI

-525 AHTRLDELKFA
+525 AQTRLDELKFA
-536 RLMPSITYFSAAAV
+536 RLMPSITYFSAAAI

-595 DHGEIGFSSECVEIL
+595 GHGEIGFSSECVEIL

-624 AMPLQKRNA
+624 AVPLQKRNV

-663 VEEYMS
+663 VEEYML

-727 MGKVNSVMLHAL
+727 MGK
-739 SHSGGGRGSPE
+739 GS
-750 ASMEEAKREM
+750 R
-760 RRVLQGCRFELL
+760 CDLL
-772 RLVTRDAGVVPPPCR
+772 RLVTRDGGVVPPPCR
-787 KLFWL
+787 KLFWF

-798 FVYMEKDRYFT
+798 FVYMEKDGYFT
-809 AEGMMASA
+809 ANGIMASA
-817 NAVILDPLQVTLPP
+817 NAVILDPLQVTLLP
-831 SDSGTL
+831 SGLGTL